1 MITESELD
9 GILREVRPTATVTET
24 TPLDRGNRKQTTIV
38 RFADAAPVVV
48 QRSADRDAIRT
59 EARLLD
65 AIADRTSIPVA
76 RPLATGANGWLVTPF
91 VVGTDLHEQFTDLA
105 SADRQRIVEQFGRS
119 LAQLH
124 EAFEFEAYGP
134 VVAGRNGIQ
143 TGQANGGRI
152 AGGIE
157 LVPNGGDPPAPTAD
171 WPEWLRTVGEAA
183 IGRLPSEFDDLRPK
197 LRAAVAEGTDSSPT
211 PRLFPWDFRPGN
223 ALLDGGELAAIVD
236 WEGPL
241 AADPALSYA
250 KAEYLVADWYVSR
263 EQARELRSVFRRG
276 YESIRDPP
284 AIEPAHRV
292 AAIASTAVDS
302 RGVVTNPRYPPVDRE
317 PAIEFHR
324 ESLRRALSESS

>member
-9 GILREVRPTATVTET
+9 GIVREVRPTATVSET
-24 TPLDRGNRKQTTIV
+24 TPLDRGNRKQTTVV

-48 QRSADRDAIRT
+48 QQSADRDAIQT

-91 VVGTDLHEQFTDLA
+91 VAGTDLHEQFTDLA
-105 SADRQRIVEQFGRS
+105 PADRRRIVEQFGRS

-134 VVAGRNGIQ
+134 VVAGQNGVR
-143 TGQANGGRI
+143 TGRTDGGRI
-152 AGGIE
+152 AGGLE
-157 LVPNGGDPPAPTAD
+157 LAGGDPLAPTAD
-171 WPEWLRTVGEAA
+171 WPEWLKTVGEAA
-183 IGRLPSEFDDLRPK
+183 IGRLPAEFDDLRPK
-197 LRAAVAEGTDSSPT
+197 LRAAVAEGADPSST

-223 ALLDGGELAAIVD
+223 ALVDGGELSAILD

-263 EQARELRSVFRRG
+263 EQARALRSAFRRG

-284 AIEPAHRV
+284 AVEAVHRV

-302 RGVVTNPRYPPVDRE
+302 RGVVTNPRYPPVDRKA
-317 PAIEFHR
+317 AIEFHR
-324 ESLRRALSESS
+324 VSLRRALSESS